1 VDSLFPFHDLQK
13 TTTITIFRPLF
24 MKRPAFYIAFLL
36 ALSSCKLTT
45 DTVAGTYQQENKI
58 SSRLILKKDKTFE
71 FAGNKSAVVDS
82 GTLAKSENLNFL
94 TRGTWELRSNQLMLN
109 SMASDSLSHEY
120 SFTDSIARFTS
131 ITSFNF
137 WNRYGDPVSIRSIQF
152 SPAKIKPHFGNSL
165 YLFAQDFQRT
175 DTLIFQLEG
184 YPDFTYPGS
193 IPYAIGNNMHKI
205 ILHEP
210 YRSSAFNNAILIPKK
225 NKLLTAQNNV
235 VFTKKN

>member
-1 VDSLFPFHDLQK
+1 MQK
-13 TTTITIFRPLF
+13 
-24 MKRPAFYIAFLL
+24 PAFYIALLL
-36 ALSSCKLTT
+36 AFSSCKMTA
-45 DTVAGTYQQENKI
+45 DNVAGTYHQQNKI

-71 FAGNKSAVVDS
+71 FAGNKSALVDP
-82 GTLAKSENLNFL
+82 GTPPNPDNLNFL
-94 TRGTWELRSNQLMLN
+94 TTGTWELRSNHVMLN
-109 SMASDSLSHEY
+109 SSASDSLNLEY
-120 SFTDSIARFTS
+120 SFADSIERFTS

-137 WNRYGDPVSIRSIQF
+137 WNRYGDPVSIRSIRI
-152 SPAKIKPHFGNSL
+152 SRVKTKPHFGNSL

-175 DTLIFQLEG
+175 DTLVFQFEG
-184 YPDFTYPGS
+184 YPDFSYPGS

-225 NKLLTAQNNV
+225 NKLLTAQNNI